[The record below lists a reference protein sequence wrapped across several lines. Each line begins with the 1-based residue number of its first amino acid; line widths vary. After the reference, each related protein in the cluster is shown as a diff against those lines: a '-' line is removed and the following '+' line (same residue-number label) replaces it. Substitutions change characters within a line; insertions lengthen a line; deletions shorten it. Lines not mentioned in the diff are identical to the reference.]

1 MPTGSGAPGAVQ
13 HAARALPS
21 NARVKAYF
29 LVSGPAEPGL
39 VPRLA
44 DCVAKL
50 GLVPLRLHASSEA
63 GDGSELACD
72 LRVEAVPPDE
82 AERLEVL
89 LRRVIGVRQVV
100 AVVEPSA

>member
-1 MPTGSGAPGAVQ
+1 MQNELGAAGALP
-13 HAARALPS
+13 HPACGLPS
-21 NARVKAYF
+21 NSVVKAYF

-72 LRVEAVPPDE
+72 LRVEAVAPDE
-82 AERLEVL
+82 ARRLEGL